1 MSTNTVVESEPFQS
15 LLSQQF
21 LDSPKADPLAKLKW
35 KAWERFGTMG
45 LPSRTDEVF
54 RYLKMRSLY
63 SLRPEFAFVSPS
75 PVSIAPYVSAESA
88 NSYLVFVNGVFQAE
102 LSQPPAKIV
111 VSTLS
116 SASTTY
122 GALISNTW
130 NKSIDEESDP
140 FALVNLALQQEGAF
154 IYIPPKVELTAPL
167 QIIHYITGENI
178 GLFPRIQVFAGAHS
192 KAEVSVTYAF
202 EGCKGAWINH
212 VTEFSLEENASVR
225 FHQHGDHYPEGLW
238 LFDATRATLKRDSK
252 FRSVHFTRGSQSVRY
267 DYKVNLLGEN
277 GEADLNGLWILDG
290 KREAHTHVLMNHK
303 APYCRS
309 NQLFKGVLNGS
320 SQSSFEGKIYVYR
333 EAQKTE
339 AFQRN
344 NNLILNHGAIAN
356 SKPNLEI
363 FADDVKASHGAT
375 VGQLDQEQV
384 FYMKTRGLT
393 QSEAE
398 TLLIQGFCAEVLELF
413 SSKF

>member
-1 MSTNTVVESEPFQS
+1 MSINTVAESESFQS
-15 LLSQQF
+15 LLAQRF
-21 LDSPKADPLAKLKW
+21 LESPKVDPLAKLKW
-35 KAWERFGTMG
+35 KAWERFETLG
-45 LPSRTDEVF
+45 LPTRSDEVF
-54 RYLKMRSLY
+54 RYLKMRQLY
-63 SLRPEFAFVSPS
+63 SLRPEFNAASS
-75 PVSIAPYVSAESA
+75 TMASIDAYIAAESA
-88 NSYLVFVNGVFQAE
+88 NSYLVFVNGVFQPE
-102 LSQPPAKIV
+102 LSNLPPKVV
-111 VSTLS
+111 VSNVS
-116 SASTTY
+116 AASTTY

-130 NKSIDEESDP
+130 NKSIEEETDP
-140 FALVNLALQQEGAF
+140 FALVNLALQQDGAF

-167 QIIHYITGENI
+167 QIIHYVNGPNL
-178 GLFPRIQVFAGAHS
+178 GLFPRVQVFAGAHS
-192 KAEVSVTYAF
+192 KSEISVTYAF
-202 EGCKGAWINH
+202 EGCQGVWINQ
-212 VTEFSLEENASVR
+212 VNEFSLDENAKVK
-225 FHQHGDHYPEGLW
+225 FYQHGNHLPEELW
-238 LFDATRATLKRDSK
+238 LLDATRATLKRDAK
-252 FRSVHFTRGSQSVRY
+252 FQSVYFTRGSQSVRY

-277 GEADLNGLWILDG
+277 GEADLNGLWLLDG
-290 KREAHTHVLMNHK
+290 KKEAHTHVLMNHK

-375 VGQLDQEQV
+375 VGQLDQDQV

-393 QSEAE
+393 QSDAE
-398 TLLIQGFCAEVLELF
+398 TLLIQGFCAEVLDLF
-413 SSKF
+413 